1 MSSNDSQRNLVARWK
16 LSAQFKTKFWIAC
29 RLLFSKSFFQRGSAP
44 LAFLGLVLGVAA
56 LVAAMAVMSGFE
68 ETLKGALT
76 DVTAHVQVVRRG
88 KLIEDWDQFSK
99 KLRTI
104 EPSIESMMR
113 FAYAEAVLANK
124 GQVSGILFQGVDA
137 AEMKNTLKL
146 DNRVRQGTLQ
156 IDQDRVLIGMGL
168 AKRFQLKLS
177 DSIYVVVPLSTP
189 FEKSGFRRQAKPFI
203 VAGILDFG
211 KNDWNERL
219 VIGDLKALQDLTEI
233 GNRYTGA
240 FLKLKNRD
248 QAQQVS
254 SQISQTLGP
263 SFSVSD
269 WYDVNRNLFEAVRI
283 ERIIIFFVVFIIVI
297 VAAFNIS
304 STLYVFIRQRY
315 ADIAILK
322 TLGLNAKDVR
332 NIFVGQGVLVGL
344 VGTAVGF
351 FVGLLLCGGFM
362 LLQNNFSLISGTV
375 YKVDQIQVHLRF
387 LDLVIIGAA
396 TVLLCFVATLTPA
409 IKGSRLEV
417 IEGLKNG

>member
-1 MSSNDSQRNLVARWK
+1 MSRFK
-16 LSAQFKTKFWIAC
+16 LSAQFKFKVWMAY
-29 RLLFSKSFFQRGSAP
+29 RLLFSKSFLQRGSAP

-68 ETLKGALT
+68 ETLKSALT

-88 KLIEDWDQFSK
+88 KLVDDWPQFSK
-99 KLRTI
+99 KLKAI

-124 GQVSGILFQGVDA
+124 GQVSGILFQGVDGP
-137 AEMKNTLKL
+137 EMKNVLRL
-146 DNRVRQGTLQ
+146 DNRVRQGTLE
-156 IDQDRVLIGMGL
+156 IDKDRVLIGMGL
-168 AKRFQLKLS
+168 AKRFQLKLN
-177 DSIYVVVPLSTP
+177 DSMYVVVPLSTP

-203 VAGILDFG
+203 VSGILDFG

-240 FLKLKNRD
+240 FIKLKNRD
-248 QAQQVS
+248 QSQNVSAQ
-254 SQISQTLGP
+254 IAQTLGP
-263 SFSVSD
+263 SFAISD

-283 ERIIIFFVVFIIVI
+283 ERVIIFFVVFVIVV

-315 ADIAILK
+315 SDIAILK
-322 TLGLNAKDVR
+322 TLGLSTSDVR
-332 NIFVGQGVLVGL
+332 NIFVGQGVIVGII
-344 VGTAVGF
+344 GTAAGYLL
-351 FVGLLLCGGFM
+351 GLLLCAGFM
-362 LLQNNFSLISGTV
+362 ILQNSFSLISGAI
-375 YKVDQIQVHLRF
+375 YKIDQIEVHLRF
-387 LDLVIIGAA
+387 IDLLTIGIA
-396 TVLLCFVATLTPA
+396 TTALCFLATLTPA

-417 IEGLKNG
+417 VEGLKNG

>member
-1 MSSNDSQRNLVARWK
+1 MAYK
-16 LSAQFKTKFWIAC
+16 
-29 RLLFSKSFFQRGSAP
+29 LLFSKSFLQRGSAP

-68 ETLKGALT
+68 ETLKSALT

-88 KLIEDWDQFSK
+88 KLIDDWAQFSK
-99 KLRTI
+99 KLKST

-124 GQVSGILFQGVDA
+124 GQVSGILFQGVDFS
-137 AEMKNTLKL
+137 EMNAVLRL
-146 DNRVRQGTLQ
+146 DNRVKQGKILL
-156 IDQDRVLIGMGL
+156 DEDHVVIGMGL
-168 AKRFQLKLS
+168 AKRFQL
-177 DSIYVVVPLSTP
+177 SINDPMYVVVPLSTP
-189 FEKSGFRRQAKPFI
+189 FEKSGFRRQAKQF
-203 VAGILDFG
+203 VVSGILDFG

-219 VIGDLKALQDLTEI
+219 VIGDLKALQELTQI

-240 FLKLKNRD
+240 FVKLKNLD
-248 QAQQVS
+248 QAGMASANLSLQ
-254 SQISQTLGP
+254 LGP
-263 SFSVSD
+263 AYAISD
-269 WYDVNRNLFEAVRI
+269 WYDVNRNLFEAVKI

-322 TLGLNAKDVR
+322 TLGLSSTDVR
-332 NIFVGQGVLVGL
+332 NLFIGQGILVGL
-344 VGTAVGF
+344 IGTIAGYIL
-351 FVGLLLCGGFM
+351 GLGLCFGFM
-362 LLQNNFSLISGTV
+362 ILQNRYSLISGAV
-375 YKVDQIQVHLRF
+375 YKIDKIEVHLRAI
-387 LDLVIIGAA
+387 DMMMIGVSTIA
-396 TVLLCFVATLTPA
+396 LCFFATLAPA